1 MSSIYSRVNN
11 IDMLKTLYH
20 KLPIDIQQKENKNI
34 AKVECLKAEQTDQ
47 KKKKR
52 LHRFISNF

>member
-1 MSSIYSRVNN
+1 
-11 IDMLKTLYH
+11 MLKTLYH